1 MSKRILIVDD
11 EESVAF
17 FLREH
22 LLEAQA
28 GYWVEVANSSEE
40 ALSKIASQPFD
51 LVITDLRMPGMDGL
65 ELMEVI
71 RRQSPRTRMILMTA
85 YGDARIERA
94 AYQLGACQYITKP
107 FRVQELVNR
116 VHAALVEA
124 QAPGREVLALA
135 DEQFGDLSR
144 CLTDL
149 RFEVGA
155 QCILLA
161 NVTGQLLT
169 HVGPTEDL
177 ELASLVPLI
186 AGGFA
191 TAFEMAH
198 YLGDTQPTTLNYYEG
213 QRYDVYSANVD
224 SNLFVVLVFDKHEQ
238 RSRIGMV
245 WLYTRRALRRLQELV
260 GATEPIVAEQVLDGD
275 FSSLLSD
282 SLDQLIAPTTT
293 ETDSETKPE
302 LTLAEANARLQED
315 ISAIPP
321 TKTLNWQQAKE
332 LGLLKTL
339 PWDDSETPH

>member
-1 MSKRILIVDD
+1 M
-11 EESVAF
+11 
-17 FLREH
+17 
-22 LLEAQA
+22 
-28 GYWVEVANSSEE
+28 
-40 ALSKIASQPFD
+40 
-51 LVITDLRMPGMDGL
+51 
-65 ELMEVI
+65 
-71 RRQSPRTRMILMTA
+71 
-85 YGDARIERA
+85 
-94 AYQLGACQYITKP
+94 
-107 FRVQELVNR
+107 
-116 VHAALVEA
+116 
-124 QAPGREVLALA
+124 
-135 DEQFGDLSR
+135 
-144 CLTDL
+144 
-149 RFEVGA
+149 
-155 QCILLA
+155 
-161 NVTGQLLT
+161 
-169 HVGPTEDL
+169 
-177 ELASLVPLI
+177 
-186 AGGFA
+186 
-191 TAFEMAH
+191 
-198 YLGDTQPTTLNYYEG
+198 
-213 QRYDVYSANVD
+213 D